1 MGFSSLDRNNAKRC
15 VSTAGPANFPN
26 PKSRLGKSKLA
37 AASSGGPPEE
47 MEGEESPEAIECFC
61 CLRGNEETKVM
72 LLGCSCVEWYACAS
86 CLYQTGE
93 AKNNDM
99 MGHAGWE
106 TRCTVCTGQFG
117 DKTILSV
124 AQFAQDASEKLLPFS
139 EERLTAELNVIG
151 ILMRMHDKKA
161 AWSSLTETRA
171 RYEKELGPKHGSVS
185 FILHRF
191 AHWHRLQ
198 DQFQEELSA
207 LFESFKI
214 QNALVLHWNT
224 HEITPEDAKWM
235 YQLQVT
241 LVMTAE
247 AVALKCAE
255 DHEELIDIVDH
266 IFSKAIKVLV
276 YVSESN
282 GETDP
287 LLVHTAGLRAEF
299 HATRLNPL
307 ETSQHFERFRTA
319 LEYVD
324 NALVLQ
330 METYGVGDWRTMKTK
345 AHLQAMKEKLQAASA
360 VP

>member
-1 MGFSSLDRNNAKRC
+1 
-15 VSTAGPANFPN
+15 
-26 PKSRLGKSKLA
+26 
-37 AASSGGPPEE
+37 
-47 MEGEESPEAIECFC
+47 
-61 CLRGNEETKVM
+61 M
-72 LLGCSCVEWYACAS
+72 LLGCSCVERYACAY
-86 CLYQTGE
+86 CLYHTVE

-99 MGHAGWE
+99 LGHAGWE
-106 TRCTVCTGQFG
+106 TRCTVCTGQFV
-117 DKTILSV
+117 DEMILSV
-124 AQFAQDASEKLLPFS
+124 AEFAKSASEKLLPFS
-139 EERLTAELNVIG
+139 EEGLTAELNVIG
-151 ILMRMHDKKA
+151 ILMRMHDKKG
-161 AWSSLTETRA
+161 AWSSLTEARA
-171 RYEKELGPKHGSVS
+171 RYEKELGQNMGPSVL
-185 FILHRF
+185 ILHRF
-191 AHWHRLQ
+191 AHWYSLQ
-198 DQFQEELSA
+198 DQFQDELGA

-214 QNALVLHWNT
+214 QNALILHWNT

-247 AVALKCAE
+247 AIALKCAE

-276 YVSESN
+276 YFSESY

-287 LLVHTAGLRAEF
+287 LLVHTAGLLAEF
-299 HATRLNPL
+299 CATRLNPL

-330 METYGVGDWRTMKTK
+330 TETYGVGDWRTMKTK